1 MARPVK
7 TSLETTSH
15 VVAYADVA
23 ILLTWTP
30 ILGAVAAGLWYTV
43 LSIFEIREAI
53 TFPRAKRCPS
63 C

>member
-1 MARPVK
+1 VK

-43 LSIFEIREAI
+43 LSIFGIREAI
-53 TFPRAKRCPS
+53 TFSRAKRCPS